1 MDTEDYARLL
11 NECINALPPDIGSPL
26 RTMILSA
33 SQAHGNTI
41 SYWSQLQKAVPRTC
55 PKGELTRSHKRALK
69 ISRAWDTVLGETFS
83 TGSARLA
90 REIGRLRRLANP

>member
-1 MDTEDYARLL
+1 METEDYARLL
-11 NECINALPPDIGSPL
+11 QECIDALPPDIGSPL
-26 RTMILSA
+26 RMMILSA

-41 SYWSQLQKAVPRTC
+41 GYWASLQKAAPRSRL
-55 PKGELTRSHKRALK
+55 KGSLTRSHRRALK
-69 ISRAWDTVLGETFS
+69 ISRAWDTILSETYS